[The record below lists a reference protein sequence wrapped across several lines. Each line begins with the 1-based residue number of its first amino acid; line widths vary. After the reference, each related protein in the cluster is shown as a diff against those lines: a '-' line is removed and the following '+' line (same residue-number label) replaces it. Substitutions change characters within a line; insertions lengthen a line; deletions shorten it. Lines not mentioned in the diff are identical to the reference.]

1 MALWRD
7 SLHEQIFFILLDL
20 GNIKKLNGGLK
31 GPEQFVKKN
40 KEEKRGSGD

>member
-31 GPEQFVKKN
+31 GPEQFVKK
-40 KEEKRGSGD
+40 K